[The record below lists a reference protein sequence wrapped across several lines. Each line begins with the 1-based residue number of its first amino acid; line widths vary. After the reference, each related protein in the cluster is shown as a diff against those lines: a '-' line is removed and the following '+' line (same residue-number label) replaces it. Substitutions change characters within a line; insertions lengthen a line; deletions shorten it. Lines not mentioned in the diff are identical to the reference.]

1 MTARAPRRSAL
12 AALAAAAVA
21 AGCSGGPAADPAGPG
36 SAPDSPA
43 APPSATAS
51 EATAAASPG
60 APGPADGT
68 DLDACADADCEVAV
82 RTGDEIALDGRH
94 GLDGLVVE
102 EAGPEGI
109 EVSGYGPGISVGT
122 GHEGP
127 LEEESVGRLNDVVV
141 TFVAL
146 TDEGAVLRLS
156 PA

>member
-21 AGCSGGPAADPAGPG
+21 AGCSGGPAADPADPG

-43 APPSATAS
+43 AS
-51 EATAAASPG
+51 EATATASPE

-68 DLDACADADCEVAV
+68 GLDACADADCEVAV

-127 LEEESVGRLNDVVV
+127 LEEESVSQLNDVVV